1 LGKVLSE
8 AQIKAYHEQGFISAI
23 DVMSED
29 EALSYAQ
36 RLQAA
41 ETHYPT
47 DLSGVNRNNGHL
59 CFTFLDEL
67 AYHPR
72 VLDAVEDLLGPHFSL
87 WGSVLFIKEPKS
99 SHFVSWHQD
108 ATYMGI
114 TPRHFVTPWIAL
126 THSDRHTGCMSMIP
140 GSHHKDIQPH
150 QDTYGADN
158 ILTRGQEVTN
168 VDASLAVDLIL
179 KPGQM
184 SLHHAM
190 TIHGSQPNQS
200 QDKRRIGFALQS
212 FMPAGARQTI
222 GHNNWSPARGN
233 CTQEGHHYLARPK
246 HDMDTPGIT
255 ARDKSNQNFSD
266 ILYHGAKTKRDY

>member
-1 LGKVLSE
+1 MGKVLSE

-23 DVMSED
+23 DVMSEN

-72 VLDAVEDLLGPHFSL
+72 VLDTVEDLLGPHFSL

-140 GSHHKDIQPH
+140 GSHHKDLQPH

-246 HDMDTPGIT
+246 HDMDTHDIT

>member
-1 LGKVLSE
+1 MGKVLSE
-8 AQIKAYHEQGFISAI
+8 AQIKAYQEQGFISAI

-41 ETHYPT
+41 ETHYPK
-47 DLSGVNRNNGHL
+47 DLIGVNRNNGHL

-114 TPRHFVTPWIAL
+114 TPRHFITPWIAL
-126 THSDRHTGCMSMIP
+126 THSNRHTGCMSMIP

>member
-8 AQIKAYHEQGFISAI
+8 AQIKAYQEQGFISAI

-140 GSHHKDIQPH
+140 GSHHKDLQPH

-246 HDMDTPGIT
+246 HDMDTHGIT

>member
-1 LGKVLSE
+1 
-8 AQIKAYHEQGFISAI
+8 
-23 DVMSED
+23 MSEN

>member
-1 LGKVLSE
+1 MGKVLSQH
-8 AQIKAYHEQGFISAI
+8 QIESYKEEGFIFPI

-41 ETHYPT
+41 EVQYPA
-47 DLSGVNRNNGHL
+47 DLTGVNRNNAHL
-59 CFTFLDEL
+59 CFKFLDEL

-87 WGSVLFIKEPKS
+87 WGSVLFVKEPNS

-114 TPRHFVTPWIAL
+114 TPRTFVTPWIAL

-140 GSHHKDIQPH
+140 GSHLNNIQPH
-150 QDTYGADN
+150 SDTYAKDN
-158 ILTRGQEVTN
+158 ILTRGQEVCN
-168 VDASLAVDLIL
+168 VDPSQAVDLIL

-190 TIHGSQPNQS
+190 IIHGSQPNQS
-200 QDKRRIGFALQS
+200 QDQRRIGFALQS
-212 FMPAGARQTI
+212 FMQAGAQQTI
-222 GHNNWSPARGN
+222 GQNNWSPVRGN
-233 CTQEGHHYLARPK
+233 CAQEGHNYLARPK
-246 HDMDTPGIT
+246 NDMDTKST
-255 ARDKSNQNFSD
+255 KERDKSNQNFSD

>member
-23 DVMSED
+23 DVMSEN

-233 CTQEGHHYLARPK
+233 CTQKGHHYLARPK
-246 HDMDTPGIT
+246 HDMDTHGIT

>member
-1 LGKVLSE
+1 MGKVLSE

-23 DVMSED
+23 DVMSEN

-246 HDMDTPGIT
+246 HDMDTHDIT

>member
-8 AQIKAYHEQGFISAI
+8 AQIKAYQEQGFISAI

-47 DLSGVNRNNGHL
+47 DLIGVNRNNGHL

>member
-1 LGKVLSE
+1 MGKVLSE

-23 DVMSED
+23 DVMSEN

-72 VLDAVEDLLGPHFSL
+72 VLDTVEDLLGPHFSL

-140 GSHHKDIQPH
+140 GSHHKDLQPH

-233 CTQEGHHYLARPK
+233 CTQKGHHYLARPK
-246 HDMDTPGIT
+246 HDMDTHDIT

>member
-1 LGKVLSE
+1 MGKVLSE
-8 AQIKAYHEQGFISAI
+8 AQIKAYQEQGFISAI

-126 THSDRHTGCMSMIP
+126 THSNRHTGCMSMIP

>member
-1 LGKVLSE
+1 MGKVLSE

-23 DVMSED
+23 DVMSEN

-72 VLDAVEDLLGPHFSL
+72 VLDTVEDLLGPHFSL

-140 GSHHKDIQPH
+140 GSHHKDLQPH

-233 CTQEGHHYLARPK
+233 CTQKGHHYLARPK
-246 HDMDTPGIT
+246 HDMDTHGIT